1 MKKQVISRSILLAAT
16 ATALVLA
23 GCGASDTAADTT
35 SEAAADAATETADAA
50 DSTAE
55 ASGDVTVI
63 NVGTTQ
69 NFEDV
74 SFINESGELDGFEIE
89 LLKEVDARLPQYEF
103 NIAQFP
109 FDNLLISLDS
119 GKLDIASSMF
129 EYSDER
135 AANYLY
141 GEVGYRDYSKYFYGL
156 AENGA
161 PTWESLAGKT
171 VGVRTQADNSGLKV
185 EAYNEENPDKA
196 INLDYYG
203 DVSVEVKLEAL
214 AQGKW
219 DAVYATLA
227 QAETYKT
234 EYPDYDF
241 VVGDLITST
250 EAYWLYQKDNTA
262 LQQDVDAALQEIK
275 DDGTLDELAN
285 KWFGTDA
292 YPELESAE

>member
-1 MKKQVISRSILLAAT
+1 MKVRTIRRSILLTT
-16 ATALVLA
+16 ATTLVLA
-23 GCGASDTAADTT
+23 GCGSAVPQT
-35 SEAAADAATETADAA
+35 SAAADSAATELADTQE
-50 DSTAE
+50 STTE
-55 ASGDVTVI
+55 TGEDVQII

-74 SFINESGELDGFEIE
+74 AFINENGELDGFEIE
-89 LLKEVDARLPQYEF
+89 LLREVDERLPQYEF
-103 NIAQFP
+103 NITQLP

-156 AENGA
+156 EKNGI

-171 VGVRTQADNSGLKV
+171 VGVRTQADNSGLRV
-185 EAYNEENPDKA
+185 ESYNEENPDKA
-196 INLDYYG
+196 IDLDYYG
-203 DVSVEVKLEAL
+203 DISVEVKLEAL

-219 DAVYATLA
+219 DAVYATLSQA
-227 QAETYKT
+227 QTYET

-262 LQQDVDAALQEIK
+262 LQQDVDAALQSIK
-275 DDGTLDELAN
+275 DDGTLDELSN

-292 YPELESAE
+292 YFDADAASE